1 MLHVPRSCA
10 VCCAV
15 LCCAG
20 GMVRFSSCCKDMQR
34 CPATV
39 VTATAGRLVVTTS
52 TRTQQCQ
59 QGPCLCRCI
68 QLGRQ
73 DTRRACAVQCSLACS
88 IRLAFLGIQPTTIPV
103 ALPWGVVGIN
113 GPTCAGIVCMC
124 SLTVTEIIPGFQQ
137 LSSLTQQLGPV
148 ETNGLKHMH
157 ATVSF
162 THMTL

>member
-1 MLHVPRSCA
+1 VSSNRCDSNSRKARGDNQHTHTAVSAGPLLVPMHSVRASGHTA
-10 VCCAV
+10 R
-15 LCCAG
+15 LC
-20 GMVRFSSCCKDMQR
+20 
-34 CPATV
+34 
-39 VTATAGRLVVTTS
+39 
-52 TRTQQCQ
+52 
-59 QGPCLCRCI
+59 I
-68 QLGRQ
+68 
-73 DTRRACAVQCSLACS
+73 VQCSLACS